1 MVVSGI
7 LRYLTPVNRTLQVL
21 PNHRVKR
28 NGDRTALCIVGCI
41 FSRFL
46 EVIRYDL
53 NCQLKYVEVLF
64 YSVIHIKI

>member
-1 MVVSGI
+1 MVSGI

-41 FSRFL
+41 FSRL
-46 EVIRYDL
+46 LKVIRYDL

-64 YSVIHIKI
+64 YSVVHVKI